1 MPPAARRAQIIEQCV
16 EILAEQG
23 LSVSTRDICKPLG
36 ITQALL
42 YRYFPSRE
50 ALIDAALE
58 RVFAH
63 LWSTD
68 WSAHLEAARGDLTAR
83 LIAFYTPYV
92 TTTTSTFMRL
102 FMWCALSNYP
112 VPQRFFVPLTNKI
125 LRAVVAAMRAEAS
138 LPGLSDKPMTQ
149 GERELA
155 MTLHTSVVFISIRKH
170 IYHMSLPE
178 DLGSLVA
185 MQVRTFVPGALVELR
200 RLHKLPPNDPMSV
213 RMFDGP
219 ERRAKRGTPA
229 QSDSSRDTITCAIGA
244 EVSRKGP

>member
-1 MPPAARRAQIIEQCV
+1 
-16 EILAEQG
+16 

-36 ITQALL
+36 VTQALL
-42 YRYFPSRE
+42 YRYFTSRE

-63 LWSTD
+63 LWVTD
-68 WSAHLEAARGDLTAR
+68 WHAHLEAAQGDLTAR

-92 TTTTSTFMRL
+92 TTATSTFMRL

-125 LRAVVAAMRAEAS
+125 LRAVVSAMRAEAS
-138 LPGLSDKPMTQ
+138 LPGLSGKPMTQ

-155 MTLHTSVVFISIRKH
+155 MTLHTSIVFISIRRH

-185 MQVRTFVPGALVELR
+185 MQVRAFVPGALVELK
-200 RLHKLPPNDPMSV
+200 RLHKLPASDPMSV
-213 RMFDGP
+213 RVLDGSAL
-219 ERRAKRGTPA
+219 RAKHQALPA
-229 QSDSSRDTITCAIGA
+229 QSRSGRESIVRAIGIGA
-244 EVSRKGP
+244 ARKGL

>member
-1 MPPAARRAQIIEQCV
+1 M
-16 EILAEQG
+16 
-23 LSVSTRDICKPLG
+23 SVSTRDICKPLG
-36 ITQALL
+36 VTQALL

-63 LWSTD
+63 LWVTD
-68 WSAHLEAARGDLTAR
+68 WSAHLEAAQGDLTAR
-83 LIAFYTPYV
+83 LTAFYTPYV
-92 TTTTSTFMRL
+92 TTATSTFMRL

-125 LRAVVAAMRAEAS
+125 LRAVVSAMRAEAS
-138 LPGLSDKPMTQ
+138 LPGLSDKAMTQ

-155 MTLHTSVVFISIRKH
+155 MTLHTSIVFISIRRH
-170 IYHMSLPE
+170 IYHMALPE

-185 MQVRTFVPGALVELR
+185 MQVRAFVPGALLELK
-200 RLHKLPPNDPMSV
+200 RLHKLPAGDPMSV

-219 ERRAKRGTPA
+219 ARRAKGRTLPVQNQGNW
-229 QSDSSRDTITCAIGA
+229 DTIVRAIGPEA
-244 EVSRKGP
+244 SRKGA